1 MELLHIP
8 LDMYRNILHV
18 LRLENYGKLF
28 APLDFNNRKTMSL
41 DIIEVS
47 TALLWQVAPS

>member
-8 LDMYRNILHV
+8 VDMYRNIVNV
-18 LRLENYGKLF
+18 LKLENYGKLF
-28 APLDFNNRKTMSL
+28 APLDFNNKKTMTL

-47 TALLWQVAPS
+47 STILI